1 MGWINWNG
9 ISVAIEKPMEDAALQ
24 IKQKRTTIYIVA
36 GIIALGIILFIRK
49 K

>member
-9 ISVAIEKPMEDAALQ
+9 ISVAIEKPMEDAALV

-36 GIIALGIILFIRK
+36 AIIAVGIILLIK
-49 K
+49 GK